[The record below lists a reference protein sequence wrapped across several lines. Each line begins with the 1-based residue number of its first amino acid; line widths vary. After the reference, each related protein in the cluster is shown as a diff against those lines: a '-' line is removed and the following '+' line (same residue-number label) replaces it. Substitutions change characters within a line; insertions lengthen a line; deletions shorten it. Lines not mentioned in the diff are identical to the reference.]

1 MFINTQSEL
10 NKASE
15 TPLDGASA
23 ELHISKAIDRFYY
36 RKNTTNDVKVDA
48 FKLEEFYNLYKQQK
62 SELSELK
69 QKMHDARKLL
79 KAT

>member
-1 MFINTQSEL
+1 MLPDTQSEL

-15 TPLDGASA
+15 TPSDDSSA
-23 ELHISKAIDRFYY
+23 ELHISKAVDRFYY

-48 FKLEEFYNLYKQQK
+48 FKLEEFYNSYKRQK
-62 SELSELK
+62 KELVELK
-69 QKMHDARKLL
+69 QKMQDARVLL

>member
-15 TPLDGASA
+15 TPSEGASA

-36 RKNTTNDVKVDA
+36 RKNTTNDVKKHMAVQC
-48 FKLEEFYNLYKQQK
+48 FV
-62 SELSELK
+62 
-69 QKMHDARKLL
+69 LL
-79 KAT
+79 KT